1 MDIYRNRDHS
11 ADSFLMRTLIQH
23 AKGNICHALQEFNV
37 SDFVLRAVFFF
48 SSFCLSDKLLFL
60 LRTFPNCFSFRLSA
74 IFEAIITSTFSFSSS
89 PTSRP
94 GRLLDMKVSKLIL
107 MLLRLMLSPV
117 FLAISTNKMRINKS
131 QVMIITL

>member
-74 IFEAIITSTFSFSSS
+74 ILEAITSKFSFSSS